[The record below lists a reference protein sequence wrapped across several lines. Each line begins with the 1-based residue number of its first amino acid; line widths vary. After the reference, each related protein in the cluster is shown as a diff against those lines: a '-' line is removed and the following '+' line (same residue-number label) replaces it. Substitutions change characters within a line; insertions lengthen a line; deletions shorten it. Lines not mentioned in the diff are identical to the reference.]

1 MLKTY
6 ATKAHNAMPEEAGPL
21 HILGMWCYRVAEVN
35 IAARAGAAALYKA
48 LPSATF
54 EEVRHRL
61 VQRFKHPVM
70 HYFVISQSIFSNWL
84 VSVLQGFYVVRM

>member
-21 HILGMWCYRVAEVN
+21 HILGMWCFRIAEVN

-54 EEVRHRL
+54 EEVRAARL
-61 VQRFKHPVM
+61 KV
-70 HYFVISQSIFSNWL
+70 SWL
-84 VSVLQGFYVVRM
+84 CTCLFRTEKKDLTPNCDQL